1 MARCITKREV
11 ILKPCNAFLKLE
23 YSQMESSLLGVSLNI
38 NMKQAPENL
47 MSEHYS

>member
-1 MARCITKREV
+1 MARCFETMQCI
-11 ILKPCNAFLKLE
+11 FKLE
-23 YSQMESSLLGVSLNI
+23 YSQMESSLLGDCLYI